1 MPALNPSA
9 RRTATAVAVA
19 LLALGAGSCG
29 NSSDE
34 SEDEPAKPAAGA
46 LPTPTKQQY
55 IAATAKICARADER
69 IGAFIPLGTDPTT
82 RRSSRQAIIEIIRE
96 QVDEMRAV
104 GYPPGARAKVESIY
118 RAVEQTLDRAEK
130 DESASIEDGID
141 EAVARYSETAQEYTP
156 GCGGG

>member
-1 MPALNPSA
+1 MPASSPSV
-9 RRTATAVAVA
+9 RTTAIAVAMA
-19 LLALGAGSCG
+19 LLALGAGGCG

-34 SEDEPAKPAAGA
+34 SENERAQPAADT

-82 RRSSRQAIIEIIRE
+82 RRSSRQAIIEIIRD

-141 EAVARYSETAQEYTP
+141 EAVGRYSETAQEYTP